1 MKEEHILFIVIGA
14 MALIAV
20 VMLVGRRERYGN
32 AMGKTFV
39 PFDLEGQKEMCRII
53 LQDPD
58 MKGSGL
64 TEINCDQMPL
74 TAFNEAM
81 RRTYVCKKNFC
92 GVVGSPSP
100 DKKECVK
107 GCKQAAY
114 ASSLYSS
121 YGYSRRNSY

>member
-1 MKEEHILFIVIGA
+1 MKDEYVLFIVIGVI
-14 MALIAV
+14 ALLSI
-20 VMLVGRRERYGN
+20 VMLMRRRERYGN
-32 AMGKTFV
+32 EFV
-39 PFDLEGQKEMCRII
+39 PFDLQGQKEMCRII

-74 TAFNEAM
+74 TAFNRAM
-81 RRTYVCKKNFC
+81 DRTYECKKNFC
-92 GVVGSPSP
+92 GVVGAPSP
-100 DKKECVK
+100 DKRECVK